1 MRIRHSLLCVSVL
14 VVGSQSHATEFNSSF
29 LSIDGTTDVDLS
41 QFSQADFTLPG
52 EYMLEVQV
60 NDLFYGLQ
68 PIEFV
73 ALDASGAGKPC
84 LRAELVAQ
92 FGLKPSLAK
101 DLPRFHGGRCVDLAA
116 IEGVT
121 VRYLKG
127 DGRLRITIPQ
137 AALEFTDGT
146 YLPPERWSDGIAGA
160 MLDYRVIAN
169 TNRSFGSGG
178 RQTNA
183 VQAYGTIGANWGAW
197 RVRGDYQ
204 AQSNVGNTVYADRTF
219 RFSRLYAFRA
229 LPSIQ
234 STVTFGDDYLSS
246 DIFDTF
252 ALTGASIR
260 SDDRMLPPSLRG
272 YAPLISGVARTNAT
286 VTVSQQG
293 RVLYVT
299 RVSPGAFALQNIN
312 TSVQGTLDVAVEEE
326 DGSVQRF
333 QVTTAAVPFLARTG
347 QFRYKAAVGKPRRFG
362 GAGITPFFGFGEAA
376 YGLPFDVTVYGGFIA
391 ASGYTSIALGVGRDF
406 GTFGAVSADV
416 THARARL
423 WWNGATRHGNSY
435 RINYSKHFDGLD
447 ADVRFFGYRFS
458 ERDYTNFAQ
467 FSGDPTAY
475 GLANSKQRYSA
486 TMSKRFGDTSAYFSY
501 DQTTYWERASE
512 QRVGVTLT
520 RAFSVGALR
529 NLNVSVSAFRTQ
541 SAGAGGNQVSVT
553 ATLPIGGR
561 HTVTSNLTTGNG
573 STSVNA
579 GYLYDDPAGRTYQ
592 ISAGATDGRASANAS
607 FRQRTS
613 AYQLT
618 AQASTVAN
626 GYAAAS
632 LEVDGSLV
640 ATQYGIAAH
649 ANGNAGDTRLLVSTD
664 GVRDVPLSGTLTHT
678 DSRGYAVLDGISP
691 YNVYD
696 AAVNVEKL
704 PLEVQVSNPIQ
715 RMVLTD
721 GAIGFVQFSAARG
734 SNLYLTLTDAAG
746 KPLPFGAS
754 VQDAANGKE
763 LGIVGEGGAAYLT
776 QVQPKS
782 SLVVRAGERTL
793 CTIGTLPNRLQLE
806 GTPIPVACDMSGAP
820 HAAAAQ
826 PETIH

>member
-1 MRIRHSLLCVSVL
+1 ML

-137 AALEFTDGT
+137 AALAFTDGT

-541 SAGAGGNQVSVT
+541 SAGASGNQVSVT

-592 ISAGATDGRASANAS
+592 ISAGTTDGRASANAS

-793 CTIGTLPNRLQLE
+793 CTIDTLPNRLQLE
-806 GTPIPVACDMSGAP
+806 GTPIPVACDMSGAA

>member
-1 MRIRHSLLCVSVL
+1 M

-29 LSIDGTTDVDLS
+29 LSIDGATDVDLS

-121 VRYLKG
+121 MRYLKG

-541 SAGAGGNQVSVT
+541 SAGASGNQVSVT

-592 ISAGATDGRASANAS
+592 ISAGTTDGRASANAS

-793 CTIGTLPNRLQLE
+793 CTIDTLPNRLQLE

>member
-1 MRIRHSLLCVSVL
+1 M

-183 VQAYGTIGANWGAW
+183 VQGYGTIGANWGAW

-541 SAGAGGNQVSVT
+541 SAGASGNQVSVT

-592 ISAGATDGRASANAS
+592 ISAGTTDGRASANAS

-793 CTIGTLPNRLQLE
+793 CTIDTLPNRLQLE

-820 HAAAAQ
+820 HAAAAP

>member
-1 MRIRHSLLCVSVL
+1 ML

-541 SAGAGGNQVSVT
+541 SAGASGNQVSVT

-592 ISAGATDGRASANAS
+592 ISAGTTDGRASANAS
-607 FRQRTS
+607 LRQRTS

-793 CTIGTLPNRLQLE
+793 CTIDTLPNRLQLE
-806 GTPIPVACDMSGAP
+806 GTPIPVACDISGAP

>member
-1 MRIRHSLLCVSVL
+1 ML

-29 LSIDGTTDVDLS
+29 LSIDGATDVDLS

-541 SAGAGGNQVSVT
+541 SAGASGNQVSVT

-592 ISAGATDGRASANAS
+592 ISAGTTDGRASANAS

-793 CTIGTLPNRLQLE
+793 CTIDTLPNRLQLE

>member
-1 MRIRHSLLCVSVL
+1 ML

-29 LSIDGTTDVDLS
+29 LSIDGATDVDLS

-169 TNRSFGSGG
+169 MNRSFGSGG

-299 RVSPGAFALQNIN
+299 RVSPGAFALQNID

-423 WWNGATRHGNSY
+423 WWNGATRHGNAY

-541 SAGAGGNQVSVT
+541 SAGASGNQVSVT

-592 ISAGATDGRASANAS
+592 ISAGTTDGRASANAS

-782 SLVVRAGERTL
+782 SLVVRAGERTV
-793 CTIGTLPNRLQLE
+793 CTVDTLPNRLQLE
-806 GTPIPVACDMSGAP
+806 GTPIPVACDTTVAP

>member
-137 AALEFTDGT
+137 VALEFTDGT

-299 RVSPGAFALQNIN
+299 RVSPGAFALQNID

-423 WWNGATRHGNSY
+423 WWNGATRHGNAY

-541 SAGAGGNQVSVT
+541 SAGASGNQVSVT

-592 ISAGATDGRASANAS
+592 ISAGTTDGRASANAS

-793 CTIGTLPNRLQLE
+793 CTIDTLPNRLQLE

>member
-1 MRIRHSLLCVSVL
+1 ML

-92 FGLKPSLAK
+92 FGVKPSLAK

-347 QFRYKAAVGKPRRFG
+347 QFRCKAAVGKPRRFG

-541 SAGAGGNQVSVT
+541 SAGASGNQVSVT

-592 ISAGATDGRASANAS
+592 ISAGTTDGRASANAS

-793 CTIGTLPNRLQLE
+793 CTIDTLPNRLQLE

>member
-1 MRIRHSLLCVSVL
+1 ML

-137 AALEFTDGT
+137 VALEFTDGT

-299 RVSPGAFALQNIN
+299 RVSPGAFALQNID

-423 WWNGATRHGNSY
+423 WWNGATRHGNAY

-541 SAGAGGNQVSVT
+541 SAGASGNQVSVT

-592 ISAGATDGRASANAS
+592 ISAGTTDGRASANAS

-793 CTIGTLPNRLQLE
+793 CTIDTLPNRLQLE

>member
-1 MRIRHSLLCVSVL
+1 ML

-137 AALEFTDGT
+137 VALEFTDGT

-541 SAGAGGNQVSVT
+541 SAGASGNQVSVT

-592 ISAGATDGRASANAS
+592 ISAGTTDGRASANAS

-793 CTIGTLPNRLQLE
+793 CTIDTLPNRLQLE
-806 GTPIPVACDMSGAP
+806 GTPIPVACDMTVAP
-820 HAAAAQ
+820 HAAAQ

>member
-1 MRIRHSLLCVSVL
+1 M

-541 SAGAGGNQVSVT
+541 SAGASGNQVSVT

-592 ISAGATDGRASANAS
+592 ISAGTTDGRASANAS
-607 FRQRTS
+607 LRQRTS

-793 CTIGTLPNRLQLE
+793 CTIDTLPNRLQLE
-806 GTPIPVACDMSGAP
+806 GTPIPVACDISGAP

>member
-1 MRIRHSLLCVSVL
+1 M

-391 ASGYTSIALGVGRDF
+391 ASGYTTIALGVGRDF

-541 SAGAGGNQVSVT
+541 SAGASGNQVSVT

-592 ISAGATDGRASANAS
+592 ISAGTTDGRASANAS

-793 CTIGTLPNRLQLE
+793 CTIDTLPNRLQLE

>member
-1 MRIRHSLLCVSVL
+1 M

-137 AALEFTDGT
+137 VALEFTDGT

-486 TMSKRFGDTSAYFSY
+486 TMSKRFGDTSAYLSY

-592 ISAGATDGRASANAS
+592 ISAGTTDGRASANAS

-793 CTIGTLPNRLQLE
+793 CTIDTLPNRLQLE
-806 GTPIPVACDMSGAP
+806 GTPIPVACDMTVAP
-820 HAAAAQ
+820 HAAAQ

>member
-1 MRIRHSLLCVSVL
+1 M

-101 DLPRFHGGRCVDLAA
+101 DLPRFQGGRCVDLAA

-183 VQAYGTIGANWGAW
+183 VQAYGTIGANSGAW

-423 WWNGATRHGNSY
+423 WWNGATRRGNSY

-541 SAGAGGNQVSVT
+541 SAGASGNQVSVT

-592 ISAGATDGRASANAS
+592 ISAGTTDGRASANAS

-793 CTIGTLPNRLQLE
+793 CTIDTLPNRLQLE

-820 HAAAAQ
+820 HAAAAP

>member
-1 MRIRHSLLCVSVL
+1 ML

-84 LRAELVAQ
+84 LRAELVAE

-592 ISAGATDGRASANAS
+592 ISAGTTDGRASANAS

-793 CTIGTLPNRLQLE
+793 CTIDTLPNRLQLE

>member
-1 MRIRHSLLCVSVL
+1 ML

-234 STVTFGDDYLSS
+234 STATFGDDYLSS

-423 WWNGATRHGNSY
+423 WWNGATRRGNSY

-541 SAGAGGNQVSVT
+541 SAGASGNQVSVT

-592 ISAGATDGRASANAS
+592 ISAGTTDGRASANAS

-793 CTIGTLPNRLQLE
+793 CTIDTLPNRLQLE

>member
-29 LSIDGTTDVDLS
+29 LSIDGATDVDLS

-68 PIEFV
+68 PIDFV

-592 ISAGATDGRASANAS
+592 ISAGTTDGRASANAS

-793 CTIGTLPNRLQLE
+793 CTIDTLPNRLQLE

>member
-1 MRIRHSLLCVSVL
+1 ML

-101 DLPRFHGGRCVDLAA
+101 DLPRFQGGRCVDLAA

-260 SDDRMLPPSLRG
+260 SDYRMLPPSLRG

-592 ISAGATDGRASANAS
+592 ISAGTTDGRASANAS

-721 GAIGFVQFSAARG
+721 GAIGFVQFWAARG

-793 CTIGTLPNRLQLE
+793 CTIDTLPNRLQLE
-806 GTPIPVACDMSGAP
+806 GTPIPVACDMTVAP
-820 HAAAAQ
+820 HAAAQ

>member
-1 MRIRHSLLCVSVL
+1 ML
-14 VVGSQSHATEFNSSF
+14 VVGSQSHATEFNLSF

-541 SAGAGGNQVSVT
+541 SAGASGNQVSVT

-592 ISAGATDGRASANAS
+592 ISAGTTDGRASANAS

-793 CTIGTLPNRLQLE
+793 CTIDTLPNRLQLE

>member
-29 LSIDGTTDVDLS
+29 LSIDGATDVDLS

-101 DLPRFHGGRCVDLAA
+101 ELPRFHGGRCVDLAA

-333 QVTTAAVPFLARTG
+333 QMTTAAVPFLARTG

-541 SAGAGGNQVSVT
+541 SAGASGNQVSVT

-592 ISAGATDGRASANAS
+592 ISAGTTDGRASANAS

-721 GAIGFVQFSAARG
+721 GAIGLVQFSAARG

-793 CTIGTLPNRLQLE
+793 CTIDTLPNRLQLE
-806 GTPIPVACDMSGAP
+806 GTPIPVACDLTVAP
-820 HAAAAQ
+820 HAAAQ

>member
-1 MRIRHSLLCVSVL
+1 ML

-541 SAGAGGNQVSVT
+541 SAGASGNQVSVT

-592 ISAGATDGRASANAS
+592 ISAGTTDGRASANAS

-649 ANGNAGDTRLLVSTD
+649 AKGNAGDTRLLVSTD

-782 SLVVRAGERTL
+782 SMVVRAGERTL
-793 CTIGTLPNRLQLE
+793 CTIDTLPNRLQLE

>member
-1 MRIRHSLLCVSVL
+1 ML

-541 SAGAGGNQVSVT
+541 SAGASGNQVSVT

-573 STSVNA
+573 STSINA

-592 ISAGATDGRASANAS
+592 ISAGTTDGRASANAS

-793 CTIGTLPNRLQLE
+793 CTIDTLPNRLQLE

-820 HAAAAQ
+820 RAAAAQ

>member
-1 MRIRHSLLCVSVL
+1 M

-29 LSIDGTTDVDLS
+29 LSIDGATDVDLS

-299 RVSPGAFALQNIN
+299 RVSPGAFALQNID

-333 QVTTAAVPFLARTG
+333 QVTTAAAPFLARTG

-423 WWNGATRHGNSY
+423 WWNGATRHGNAY

-541 SAGAGGNQVSVT
+541 SAGASGNQVSVT

-592 ISAGATDGRASANAS
+592 ISAGTTDGRASANAS

-754 VQDAANGKE
+754 VQNAANGKE

-793 CTIGTLPNRLQLE
+793 CTVDTLPNRLQLE
-806 GTPIPVACDMSGAP
+806 GTPIPVACDTTVAP

>member
-1 MRIRHSLLCVSVL
+1 M

-137 AALEFTDGT
+137 VALEFTDGT

-541 SAGAGGNQVSVT
+541 SAGASGNQVSVT

-592 ISAGATDGRASANAS
+592 ISAGTTDGRASANAS

-640 ATQYGIAAH
+640 ATQYGVAAH

-793 CTIGTLPNRLQLE
+793 CTIDTLPNRLQLE
-806 GTPIPVACDMSGAP
+806 GTPIPVACDMTVAQ
-820 HAAAAQ
+820 HAAAQ

>member
-1 MRIRHSLLCVSVL
+1 ML

-391 ASGYTSIALGVGRDF
+391 ASGYTTIALGVGRDF

-541 SAGAGGNQVSVT
+541 SAGASGNQVSVT

-592 ISAGATDGRASANAS
+592 ISAGTTDGRASANAS

-793 CTIGTLPNRLQLE
+793 CTIDTLPNRLQLE

>member
-1 MRIRHSLLCVSVL
+1 ML

-529 NLNVSVSAFRTQ
+529 NVNVSVSAFRTQ
-541 SAGAGGNQVSVT
+541 SAGASGNQVSVT

-561 HTVTSNLTTGNG
+561 HTITSNLTTGNG

-592 ISAGATDGRASANAS
+592 ISAGTTDGRASANAS

-793 CTIGTLPNRLQLE
+793 CTIDTLPNRLQLE

>member
-1 MRIRHSLLCVSVL
+1 ML

>member
-1 MRIRHSLLCVSVL
+1 ML

-101 DLPRFHGGRCVDLAA
+101 DLPRFQGGRCVDLAA

-183 VQAYGTIGANWGAW
+183 VQAYGTIGANSGAW

-423 WWNGATRHGNSY
+423 WWNGATRRGNSY

-541 SAGAGGNQVSVT
+541 SAGASGNQVSVT

-592 ISAGATDGRASANAS
+592 ISAGTTDGRASANAS

-793 CTIGTLPNRLQLE
+793 CTIDTLPNRLQLE

-820 HAAAAQ
+820 HAAAAP

>member
-101 DLPRFHGGRCVDLAA
+101 DLPRFQGGRCVDLAA

-529 NLNVSVSAFRTQ
+529 NLNISVTAFRTQ
-541 SAGAGGNQVSVT
+541 SAGASGNQVSVT

-592 ISAGATDGRASANAS
+592 ISAGTTDGRASANAS

-793 CTIGTLPNRLQLE
+793 CTIDTLPNRLQLE
-806 GTPIPVACDMSGAP
+806 GTPIPLACDTTGAP

>member
-1 MRIRHSLLCVSVL
+1 ML

-229 LPSIQ
+229 LPSSQ

-541 SAGAGGNQVSVT
+541 SAGASGNQVSVT

-579 GYLYDDPAGRTYQ
+579 GYLYDDPGGRTYQ
-592 ISAGATDGRASANAS
+592 ISAGTTDGRASANAS

-793 CTIGTLPNRLQLE
+793 CTIDTLPNRLQLE

>member
-1 MRIRHSLLCVSVL
+1 ML

-101 DLPRFHGGRCVDLAA
+101 DLPRYHGGRCVDLAA

-406 GTFGAVSADV
+406 GTLGAVSADV

-592 ISAGATDGRASANAS
+592 ISAGTTDGRASANAS

-793 CTIGTLPNRLQLE
+793 CTIDTLPNRLQLE
-806 GTPIPVACDMSGAP
+806 GTPIPVACDMTVAP
-820 HAAAAQ
+820 HAAAQ

>member
-1 MRIRHSLLCVSVL
+1 ML

-73 ALDASGAGKPC
+73 ALDVSGAGKPC

-541 SAGAGGNQVSVT
+541 SAGASGNQVSVT

-592 ISAGATDGRASANAS
+592 ISAGTTDGRASANAS

-734 SNLYLTLTDAAG
+734 SNLYLTLADAAG

-793 CTIGTLPNRLQLE
+793 CTIDTLPNRLQLE

>member
-1 MRIRHSLLCVSVL
+1 ML

-29 LSIDGTTDVDLS
+29 LSIDGATDVDLS

-197 RVRGDYQ
+197 RARGDYQ

-299 RVSPGAFALQNIN
+299 RVSPGAFALQNID

-423 WWNGATRHGNSY
+423 WWNGATRHGNAY

-486 TMSKRFGDTSAYFSY
+486 TMSKRFGDASAYFSY

-541 SAGAGGNQVSVT
+541 SAGASGNQVSVT

-592 ISAGATDGRASANAS
+592 ISAGTTDGRASANAS

-793 CTIGTLPNRLQLE
+793 CTVDTLPNRLQLE
-806 GTPIPVACDMSGAP
+806 GTPIPVACDTTVAP

>member
-1 MRIRHSLLCVSVL
+1 M

-234 STVTFGDDYLSS
+234 STATFGDDYLSS

-541 SAGAGGNQVSVT
+541 SAGASGNQVSVT

-592 ISAGATDGRASANAS
+592 ISAGTTDGRASANAS

-793 CTIGTLPNRLQLE
+793 CTIDTLPNRLQLE

>member
-333 QVTTAAVPFLARTG
+333 QMTTAAVPFLARTG

-541 SAGAGGNQVSVT
+541 SAGASGNQVSVT

-592 ISAGATDGRASANAS
+592 ISAGTTDGRASANAS

-793 CTIGTLPNRLQLE
+793 CTIDTLPNRLQLE
-806 GTPIPVACDMSGAP
+806 GTPIPVACDMTVAP
-820 HAAAAQ
+820 HAAAQ

>member
-1 MRIRHSLLCVSVL
+1 M

-101 DLPRFHGGRCVDLAA
+101 DLPRFQGGRCVDLAA

-512 QRVGVTLT
+512 QRIGVTLT

-541 SAGAGGNQVSVT
+541 SAGANGNQVSVT

-573 STSVNA
+573 STSINA

-592 ISAGATDGRASANAS
+592 ISAGTTDGRASANAS

-793 CTIGTLPNRLQLE
+793 CTIDTLPNRLQLE
-806 GTPIPVACDMSGAP
+806 GTPIPVACDTTGAP
-820 HAAAAQ
+820 HAAAAP

>member
-1 MRIRHSLLCVSVL
+1 ML

-29 LSIDGTTDVDLS
+29 LSIDGATDVDLS

-121 VRYLKG
+121 MRYLKG

-541 SAGAGGNQVSVT
+541 SAGASGNQVSVT

-592 ISAGATDGRASANAS
+592 ISAGTTDGRASANAS

-793 CTIGTLPNRLQLE
+793 CTIDTLPNRLQLE

>member
-1 MRIRHSLLCVSVL
+1 M

-101 DLPRFHGGRCVDLAA
+101 DLPRFHGRRCVDLAA

-541 SAGAGGNQVSVT
+541 SAGASGNQVSVT

-592 ISAGATDGRASANAS
+592 ISAGTTDGRASANAS

-793 CTIGTLPNRLQLE
+793 CTIDTLPNRLQLE
-806 GTPIPVACDMSGAP
+806 GTPIPVACDMTVAP
-820 HAAAAQ
+820 HAAAQ

>member
-1 MRIRHSLLCVSVL
+1 ML

-84 LRAELVAQ
+84 LRTELVAQ

-592 ISAGATDGRASANAS
+592 ISAGTTDGRASANAS

-793 CTIGTLPNRLQLE
+793 CTIDTLPNRLQLE